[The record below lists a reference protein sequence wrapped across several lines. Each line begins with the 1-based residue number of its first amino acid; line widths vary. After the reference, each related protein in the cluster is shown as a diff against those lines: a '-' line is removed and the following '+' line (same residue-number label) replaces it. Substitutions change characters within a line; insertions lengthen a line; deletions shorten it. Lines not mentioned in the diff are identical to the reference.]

1 MIDFQNPYGLILLF
15 CIPLYF
21 LLRKLGILKQIT
33 FTAVLADWNGKFFEW
48 HGKIYRIFTALSKI
62 LTVLGFVL
70 CVFAFADPV
79 ISEQE
84 KVYTSLGTDIIF
96 VIDCSPSM
104 AAKDMNNES
113 RLEASKKSIFYLLQ
127 ESKGSRFGLVALGTN
142 ASVEVPV
149 TSDLDFFIQQ
159 VENISVGQ
167 LGDGSAIGDGVSTA
181 VCHLLSSKAPGKCIV
196 LLTDGENNAGEI
208 HPETAAKL
216 AVDNNISIYVVGIGS
231 KGNVPIEY
239 INPITGKK
247 YSGYLDSD
255 FNPASL
261 KKIAEIGG
269 GHYYETKT
277 INELNDVLHSVI
289 LIENSVQSYV
299 YEIKTI
305 RLYKKIIFLAII
317 LFLVVLFIRY
327 FILNQTKLIKYKKDL
342 LLREFLL
349 IFSLLFVFFA
359 HMGISWGTYVAP
371 IQKSGNSVAMVFDI
385 SYSMMAKDGPE
396 NSSRLQAASV
406 YAKKMLTKMPDVNIS
421 VITAKGDGVISIPLT
436 QDFSLI
442 ESFLDVISP
451 DLMTV
456 PGTSLGKGILKA
468 KESLKN
474 ASNSVGQIWVFTDG
488 EETDGELQKSLE
500 ICAKDGIPVVIIG
513 FGNENPVKTL
523 AGDGKTMIETS
534 LHQKELELLI
544 AKTVEKQKLYRRKS
558 EIFYINSQE
567 KASGSKILAN
577 LKKSDKDNIITIYES
592 KPVER
597 FKFFLFISFCLFCLS
612 FILTEGNFQK
622 KQIKNSKRRK
632 SINLLNSNFFSS
644 INFFICISFIFQFF
658 TGCSSETI
666 NILQGTQY
674 FKQKKYQ
681 DSSICFMEAAE
692 NSAQKQNQKV
702 LPYALYNLGTA
713 YSMLAEQDAALEKY
727 NQVLSMQDVSQEL
740 IYSVYFN
747 LGIMYYK
754 IGDFNAASENFK
766 QAIKIDNTKTDAKIN
781 MEMSMQMIEAQ
792 TRQNESKVNPAS
804 QNQNTKNDTEEKIF
818 KHIKENDKKQ
828 WKNAEINQNQ
838 NLADDY

>member
-1 MIDFQNPYGLILLF
+1 MLF
-15 CIPLYF
+15 
-21 LLRKLGILKQIT
+21 
-33 FTAVLADWNGKFFEW
+33 
-48 HGKIYRIFTALSKI
+48 
-62 LTVLGFVL
+62 
-70 CVFAFADPV
+70 
-79 ISEQE
+79 
-84 KVYTSLGTDIIF
+84 
-96 VIDCSPSM
+96 
-104 AAKDMNNES
+104 
-113 RLEASKKSIFYLLQ
+113 
-127 ESKGSRFGLVALGTN
+127 
-142 ASVEVPV
+142 
-149 TSDLDFFIQQ
+149 
-159 VENISVGQ
+159 
-167 LGDGSAIGDGVSTA
+167 
-181 VCHLLSSKAPGKCIV
+181 
-196 LLTDGENNAGEI
+196 
-208 HPETAAKL
+208 
-216 AVDNNISIYVVGIGS
+216 
-231 KGNVPIEY
+231 
-239 INPITGKK
+239 
-247 YSGYLDSD
+247 
-255 FNPASL
+255 
-261 KKIAEIGG
+261 
-269 GHYYETKT
+269 
-277 INELNDVLHSVI
+277 
-289 LIENSVQSYV
+289 
-299 YEIKTI
+299 
-305 RLYKKIIFLAII
+305 
-317 LFLVVLFIRY
+317 
-327 FILNQTKLIKYKKDL
+327 
-342 LLREFLL
+342 
-349 IFSLLFVFFA
+349 
-359 HMGISWGTYVAP
+359 
-371 IQKSGNSVAMVFDI
+371 
-385 SYSMMAKDGPE
+385 
-396 NSSRLQAASV
+396 
-406 YAKKMLTKMPDVNIS
+406 
-421 VITAKGDGVISIPLT
+421 
-436 QDFSLI
+436 
-442 ESFLDVISP
+442 
-451 DLMTV
+451 
-456 PGTSLGKGILKA
+456 
-468 KESLKN
+468 
-474 ASNSVGQIWVFTDG
+474 
-488 EETDGELQKSLE
+488 
-500 ICAKDGIPVVIIG
+500 
-513 FGNENPVKTL
+513 
-523 AGDGKTMIETS
+523 GKT